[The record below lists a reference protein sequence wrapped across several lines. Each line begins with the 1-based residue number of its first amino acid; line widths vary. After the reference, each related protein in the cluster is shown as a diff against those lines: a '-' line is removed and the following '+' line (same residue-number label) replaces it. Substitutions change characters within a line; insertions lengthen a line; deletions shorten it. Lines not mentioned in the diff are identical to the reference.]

1 VAGNKISL
9 KKREMSCSSP
19 SRYRFQVVVLAS
31 LSLAGCITLS
41 PEGPF
46 NQVADTIHARLGE
59 RINWDAGQ
67 YEDPLVRATI
77 EKLLS
82 RPLTP
87 ERAVQIALLNN
98 RELQSNYADLGIAQ
112 ANLVQSVLWP
122 NPILNG
128 LVTFDFKGG
137 SPDYTFDL
145 ALKVIDILYIP
156 LRARVTESQLEE
168 TKFHV
173 TDQVMS
179 LAAQTY
185 LAFIDYLGE
194 RQRVRVLTLA
204 VEAAKAIVESG
215 KALRK
220 PGNITDYQFEAEVT
234 LQIEVVAELARAQI
248 RVAQARERVNRLLGL
263 TDVQTQWRSADL
275 LPPVSVRDLPIA
287 HLERKAIEASVDL
300 AGVRQRLI
308 TLGKMYQVMDIT
320 SLLPGFDAGGQ
331 LDRTL
336 GENEAGPI
344 FAVELPL
351 FDWGQARR
359 EVARMQI
366 MELRDRFTA
375 LAIRI
380 RSLARLQQAK
390 LLNARQIALYYAD
403 TAVPQ
408 AQRLL
413 DTALRQYNVMQLG
426 VFQLL
431 KAKERQIQVSLEYV
445 AALTTYWRERTR
457 FAQILYGKLPDEM
470 DGIAGTPSAASIT
483 SQANQSIPSG
493 AQR

>member
-1 VAGNKISL
+1 ML
-9 KKREMSCSSP
+9 CLSP
-19 SRYRFQVVVLAS
+19 SNYRFRATILTC

-46 NQVADTIHARLGE
+46 NQVADTIQARLGE
-59 RINWDAGQ
+59 RINWTADQ

-77 EKLLS
+77 GKLLS

-87 ERAVQIALLNN
+87 ERAVEIALLNN

-122 NPILNG
+122 NPVLNG
-128 LVTFDFKGG
+128 AVTFDFKAG
-137 SPDYTFDL
+137 SPDYAFDL
-145 ALKVIDILYIP
+145 ALKAIDILYIP
-156 LRARVTESQLEE
+156 LRARVAESQLEE

-179 LAAQTY
+179 VAAQTY

-194 RQRVRVLTLA
+194 RQRAGVLALA
-204 VEAAKAIVESG
+204 VESAEAIVESG

-220 PGNITDYQFEAEVT
+220 PGNITDYEFEAEVA
-234 LQIEVVAELARAQI
+234 LQVEVAAELARAQI

-263 TDVQTQWRSADL
+263 TDVQTQWRSADR
-275 LPPVSVRDLPIA
+275 LPPVSIRDLPIA
-287 HLERKAIEASVDL
+287 NLERKAIEASVDL

-308 TLGKMYQVMDIT
+308 TLSRTYQVVDIT
-320 SLLPGFDAGGQ
+320 SLLPRFDAGGQ
-331 LDRTL
+331 LERVV
-336 GENEAGPI
+336 GENEAGPA

-366 MELRDRFTA
+366 MELRDHFID

-413 DTALRQYNVMQLG
+413 DAALRQYNVMQLG

-457 FAQILYGKLPDEM
+457 LAQILYGKLPDEM

-483 SQANQSIPSG
+483 SQANRLIPSG
-493 AQR
+493 IH

>member
-1 VAGNKISL
+1 ML
-9 KKREMSCSSP
+9 CLSP

-59 RINWDAGQ
+59 RINWDGGQ
-67 YEDPLVRATI
+67 YEDPLVRAAI
-77 EKLLS
+77 GKLLS
-82 RPLTP
+82 QPLTP
-87 ERAVQIALLNN
+87 EKAVKIALLNN

-112 ANLVQSVLWP
+112 ANLVQAALWK

-128 LVTFDFKGG
+128 AVTFDFAGG
-137 SPDYTFDL
+137 SPDYTFNL
-145 ALKVIDILYIP
+145 ALKAIDILYVP
-156 LRARVTESQLEE
+156 LRTRVAESQLEE

-173 TDQVMS
+173 TAQVMS
-179 LAAQTY
+179 LVAQTY

-194 RQRVRVLTLA
+194 RQKVGVLTLA
-204 VEAAKAIVESG
+204 VESAKAIVESG
-215 KALRK
+215 KALRQ
-220 PGNITDYQFEAEVT
+220 PGNITDYEFEAEVA
-234 LQIEVVAELARAQI
+234 LQVEVAAELARAQI

-263 TDVQTQWRSADL
+263 TDVQAQWRSVDR

-308 TLGKMYQVMDIT
+308 TLGRKYQVVDIT
-320 SLLPGFDAGGQ
+320 SLLPRFDAGGE
-331 LDRTL
+331 LERVV

-344 FAVELPL
+344 FTVELPL

-359 EVARMQI
+359 EAARMQI
-366 MELRDRFTA
+366 LEVRDHFNA

-408 AQRLL
+408 SQRLL
-413 DTALRQYNVMQLG
+413 DATERQYNVMQLG
-426 VFQLL
+426 IFQLL
-431 KAKERQIQVSLEYV
+431 QAKERQIRVSLEYV
-445 AALTTYWRERTR
+445 SALTTYWRERTL

-470 DGIAGTPSAASIT
+470 DGGAGTPSAASIT
-483 SQANQSIPSG
+483 SEANRLIPSG
-493 AQR
+493 TQP

>member
-1 VAGNKISL
+1 ML
-9 KKREMSCSSP
+9 CL
-19 SRYRFQVVVLAS
+19 SRSNYRFQAVILTF

-41 PEGPF
+41 SQESF
-46 NQVADTIHARLGE
+46 NQVADTIQVRLGE
-59 RINWDAGQ
+59 HINWDAGQ
-67 YEDPLVRATI
+67 FEDPVVRSTI
-77 EKLLS
+77 MTLLS

-112 ANLVQSVLWP
+112 ANLVQSTLWP

-128 LVTFDFKGG
+128 AVTFDFKGG

-145 ALKVIDILYIP
+145 ALKAIDILYIP
-156 LRARVTESQLEE
+156 LRERVAESQLEE

-173 TDQVMS
+173 TDQVMIV
-179 LAAQTY
+179 AAQTY

-194 RQRVRVLTLA
+194 RQRVGVLTLA
-204 VEAAKAIVESG
+204 VETAKAIVESG

-220 PGNITDYQFEAEVT
+220 PGNITDYELEAEVT

-263 TDVQTQWRSADL
+263 TDVQTQWRSADQ
-275 LPPVSVRDLPIA
+275 LPPVSIRDLPIA

-308 TLGKMYQVMDIT
+308 TLGRKYQVVDIT
-320 SLLPGFDAGGQ
+320 SLLPRFDAGGQ
-331 LDRTL
+331 LERVV

-359 EVARMQI
+359 EAARMQI
-366 MELRDRFTA
+366 MELRDHFTA

-380 RSLARLQQAK
+380 RSLSRLQQAK
-390 LLNARQIALYYAD
+390 LLNARQIALYYAY

-413 DTALRQYNVMQLG
+413 DAAEQQYNVMQLG

-445 AALTTYWRERTR
+445 SALTAYWRERTR

-483 SQANQSIPSG
+483 SQANRLISSG
-493 AQR
+493 TQR

>member
-1 VAGNKISL
+1 MPCL
-9 KKREMSCSSP
+9 
-19 SRYRFQVVVLAS
+19 SRSHCRFQVVFLTS

-41 PEGPF
+41 SEESF
-46 NQVADTIHARLGE
+46 NQVAATVQARIGE
-59 RINWDAGQ
+59 RISWDAGQ
-67 YEDPLVRATI
+67 FEDPVVHSTI
-77 EKLLS
+77 AKLLS

-112 ANLVQSVLWP
+112 ANLVQATLWK
-122 NPILNG
+122 NPVLNG
-128 LVTFDFKGG
+128 AVTFSYSPGG
-137 SPDYTFDL
+137 APDYVFIF
-145 ALKVIDILYIP
+145 AQRVIDILYIP
-156 LRARVTESQLEE
+156 LRERVAESRLEE

-173 TDQVMS
+173 TAQVMS

-185 LAFIDYLGE
+185 LAFIDYLAE
-194 RQRVRVLTLA
+194 RQKVGVLTLA
-204 VEAAKAIVESG
+204 VESAKAIVESG

-220 PGNITDYQFEAEVT
+220 AGNITDYEFEAEVA
-234 LQIEVVAELARAQI
+234 LQVEVAAELARAQI

-263 TDVQTQWRSADL
+263 TDVETQWGSVDQ
-275 LPPVSVRDLPIA
+275 LPPVSARDLPIA
-287 HLERKAIEASVDL
+287 HLERKAIETSVDL

-308 TLGKMYQVMDIT
+308 TLGQRYRVVDIT
-320 SLLPGFDAGGQ
+320 SLLPRFDVGGE
-331 LDRTL
+331 LERTV
-336 GENEAGPI
+336 GDNETGPV
-344 FAVELPL
+344 FTLEVPL

-359 EVARMQI
+359 EAARMQI
-366 MELRDRFTA
+366 LEVRDHFTA

-403 TAVPQ
+403 TAIPQ
-408 AQRLL
+408 SQRLL
-413 DTALRQYNVMQLG
+413 DAALRQYNVMQLG

-445 AALTTYWRERTR
+445 AALTAYWRERTR

-470 DGIAGTPSAASIT
+470 DGGADVPSAASIT
-483 SQANQSIPSG
+483 SEANRLVPSG
-493 AQR
+493 IQP